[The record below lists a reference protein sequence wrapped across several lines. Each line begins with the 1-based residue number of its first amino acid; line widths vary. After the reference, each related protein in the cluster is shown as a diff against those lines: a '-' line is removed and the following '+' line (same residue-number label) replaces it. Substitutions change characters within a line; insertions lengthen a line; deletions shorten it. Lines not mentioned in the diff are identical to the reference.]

1 MPRKIE
7 EAGADGAA
15 ADLENQTTWSPLSN
29 ASPESTQGPINW
41 QGDDRIILHDQA
53 AVAAHIDES
62 GELVIEQRDTL
73 GMPEAM
79 IFIAPES
86 VKLFAQAIS
95 RLAGEIVE
103 PTNSSAERARR
114 YREKRKRDVTVTRD
128 AGVTQR
134 DAERDASQDQRDASV
149 TQLRVVRPST

>member
-1 MPRKIE
+1 MEDKEKGLQGGNP
-7 EAGADGAA
+7 EAQEDEKY
-15 ADLENQTTWSPLSN
+15 LSPDN
-29 ASPESTQGPINW
+29 ANPESTQSPVNW

>member
-1 MPRKIE
+1 
-7 EAGADGAA
+7 
-15 ADLENQTTWSPLSN
+15 
-29 ASPESTQGPINW
+29 
-41 QGDDRIILHDQA
+41 LHDQA